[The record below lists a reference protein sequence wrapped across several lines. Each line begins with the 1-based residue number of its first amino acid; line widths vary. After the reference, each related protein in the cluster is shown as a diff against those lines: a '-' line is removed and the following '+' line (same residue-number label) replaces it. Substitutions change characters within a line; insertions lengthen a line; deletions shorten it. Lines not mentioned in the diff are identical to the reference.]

1 MSLDEIVAE
10 LEHDDSDHVVSV
22 LLDLT
27 EGDRKA
33 LGPKARGWLTRGNP
47 TRVSSTHAALAVLAT
62 AKGWRQA
69 MVGAEGLGWFHRA
82 SVDHHAVAILQARDE
97 TWLPDLVGGL
107 LEAEGSW
114 NWRLARELVRVGAV
128 PAPDHPEYFR
138 GTVRGAS
145 DGILREPRL
154 SLVEE
159 LDADPGLVGDHLLR
173 MLATEGTG
181 RLLAYHDTFEE
192 STHEHRPDHTPFPA
206 GTWRV
211 ALLTLV
217 QQGRLDRGR
226 LLDTVLAAPLRDWAS
241 ADLTWFVGMH
251 DALEPTLDE
260 VLERQ
265 GTYVRLLTVE
275 HGPSVR
281 TAQRELLRLVPDR
294 RLETEPFLAASR
306 ATLGRTDRASVAAH
320 LRLLDKLAK
329 ADPDLDLAD
338 TVRVAEDHPR
348 ADVRELA
355 ARILRGIGAQV
366 GPEPGPSRFTPV
378 PPEPRPAAPPVEP
391 ISSAD
396 ELAEVLLGLHEEV
409 DPLEMERA
417 IDGLLRLA
425 DERPLTWELL
435 EKRASEATYY
445 DDDPRIAARVL
456 TLAWLTP
463 RRRVRDGEW
472 PVVLGHTIYPP
483 QPAAP
488 QSLVGALGRRLT
500 AVAHAV
506 RQGPHAS
513 VSLPGRADL
522 TLDADELVRR
532 LRRADRAHPVLEL
545 ELVVALLRVP
555 VEDRGAVEV
564 PRSLRGSA
572 AVARAR
578 EGRAPHWVREVV
590 SNERQRW
597 DSTREVVVF
606 RDVQGREGDAAAG
619 ILARS
624 APGRT
629 VGHEVDYGAYE
640 SPFEQTLGLGAAL
653 LPHDHD
659 VLAAHAHP
667 YLHRDLSRDRACSVP
682 VVDAIARARTP
693 NGVPASS
700 ALVLALAAKD
710 ARGRTAAQDA
720 ILDLARH
727 GVLDGV
733 ALGRQAAL
741 LMGDDVVVGQR
752 VSGALADCARASDAA
767 VPPVLDA
774 LQEIV
779 TVLPGRRDAGP
790 FLELTADLAERTGR
804 TVDLPPELRA
814 LAEGKASSV
823 LAKAARRL
831 HR

>member
-1 MSLDEIVAE
+1 
-10 LEHDDSDHVVSV
+10 
-22 LLDLT
+22 
-27 EGDRKA
+27 
-33 LGPKARGWLTRGNP
+33 
-47 TRVSSTHAALAVLAT
+47 
-62 AKGWRQA
+62 
-69 MVGAEGLGWFHRA
+69 
-82 SVDHHAVAILQARDE
+82 
-97 TWLPDLVGGL
+97 LP
-107 LEAEGSW
+107 S
-114 NWRLARELVRVGAV
+114 
-128 PAPDHPEYFR
+128 
-138 GTVRGAS
+138 
-145 DGILREPRL
+145 
-154 SLVEE
+154 
-159 LDADPGLVGDHLLR
+159 
-173 MLATEGTG
+173 
-181 RLLAYHDTFEE
+181 
-192 STHEHRPDHTPFPA
+192 
-206 GTWRV
+206 
-211 ALLTLV
+211 
-217 QQGRLDRGR
+217 
-226 LLDTVLAAPLRDWAS
+226 
-241 ADLTWFVGMH
+241 
-251 DALEPTLDE
+251 
-260 VLERQ
+260 
-265 GTYVRLLTVE
+265 
-275 HGPSVR
+275 
-281 TAQRELLRLVPDR
+281 
-294 RLETEPFLAASR
+294 
-306 ATLGRTDRASVAAH
+306 
-320 LRLLDKLAK
+320 
-329 ADPDLDLAD
+329 
-338 TVRVAEDHPR
+338 
-348 ADVRELA
+348 
-355 ARILRGIGAQV
+355 
-366 GPEPGPSRFTPV
+366 
-378 PPEPRPAAPPVEP
+378 
-391 ISSAD
+391 
-396 ELAEVLLGLHEEV
+396 
-409 DPLEMERA
+409 
-417 IDGLLRLA
+417 
-425 DERPLTWELL
+425 
-435 EKRASEATYY
+435 
-445 DDDPRIAARVL
+445 
-456 TLAWLTP
+456 
-463 RRRVRDGEW
+463 
-472 PVVLGHTIYPP
+472 
-483 QPAAP
+483 
-488 QSLVGALGRRLT
+488 
-500 AVAHAV
+500 
-506 RQGPHAS
+506 
-513 VSLPGRADL
+513 RADL

-564 PRSLRGSA
+564 PRSLQGSA

-624 APGRT
+624 APERT

-693 NGVPASS
+693 NGAPASS

>member
-1 MSLDEIVAE
+1 MSPDDLVAE
-10 LEHDDSDHVVSV
+10 LERDDTDHVVSV

-47 TRVSSTHAALAVLAT
+47 TRVSTTHAALAVLAT

-69 MVGAEGLGWFHRA
+69 LVGAEGLGWFRRT
-82 SVDHHAVAILQARDE
+82 SVDHAVAILQARDPA
-97 TWLPDLVGGL
+97 WLPDLVEGL
-107 LEAEGSW
+107 LEAEGAW
-114 NWRLARELVRVGAV
+114 NWRLARELVRVGAA

-145 DGILREPRL
+145 DGIIRDPRTP
-154 SLVEE
+154 LVEE
-159 LDADPGLVGDHLLR
+159 LDADPGLDGDHLLR
-173 MLATEGTG
+173 MLATERTG

-192 STHEHRPDHTPFPA
+192 STHEHRPHHTPFPE

-217 QQGRLDRGR
+217 ERGRLDRGR
-226 LLDTVLAAPLRDWAS
+226 LLDTVLAAPLRDWAA
-241 ADLTWFVGMH
+241 ADLGWYVGMH
-251 DALEPTLDE
+251 DALAPTVDE
-260 VLERQ
+260 VDERQ
-265 GTYVRLLTVE
+265 DTYVRLLTVE
-275 HGPSVR
+275 HGPSVK

-294 RLETEPFLAASR
+294 RLATEPFLAASR

-320 LRLLDKLAK
+320 LRLLEKLAR
-329 ADPDLDLAD
+329 AVPGVSVVD
-338 TVRVAEDHPR
+338 TARIALDHPR
-348 ADVRELA
+348 ADVREQA
-355 ARILRGIGAQV
+355 AQV
-366 GPEPGPSRFTPV
+366 LARLGAEVAPDPEPARFVAV
-378 PPEPRPAAPPVEP
+378 PPEPRPEAPLVAPVE
-391 ISSAD
+391 SAD
-396 ELAEVLLGLHEEV
+396 ELAEVLLALHEEV

-417 IDGLLRLA
+417 IDGLLRFA
-425 DERPLTWELL
+425 DDRPLTWELL
-435 EKRASEATYY
+435 EARAAESTYY

-463 RRRVRDGEW
+463 RRRLRDDDW
-472 PVVLGHTIYPP
+472 PIVLGHTIYPA
-483 QPAAP
+483 QAAAP

-506 RQGPHAS
+506 RQGRHVS
-513 VSLPGRADL
+513 VALPSRADF

-532 LRRADRAHPVLEL
+532 LREVDKSHPVLEL

-555 VEDRGAVEV
+555 PADRAAVEV
-564 PRSLRGSA
+564 PRSLRRSA
-572 AVARAR
+572 AVARVR
-578 EGRAPHWVREVV
+578 EGPAPDWAREVV
-590 SNERQRW
+590 PNQRQRW

-606 RDVQGREGDAAAG
+606 RDARGSEGDAAAG

-667 YLHRDLSRDRACSVP
+667 YLHRDLSRDRACVVS
-682 VVDAIARARTP
+682 VVDALARARTP
-693 NGVPASS
+693 NGPPASS
-700 ALVLALAAKD
+700 ALVLALAARD

-727 GVLDGV
+727 GVLDGA

-741 LMGDDVVVGQR
+741 LLGDDVVVGQR
-752 VSGALADCARASDAA
+752 VSGGLADCARADDAA
-767 VPPVLDA
+767 VLPVLDA
-774 LQEIV
+774 LQQV
-779 TVLPGRRDAGP
+779 VGVLPGRRDAGA

-804 TVDLPPELRA
+804 TIELPPELEA
-814 LAEGKASSV
+814 LAAGKGSSV

-831 HR
+831 RR